1 MLEGLSK
8 SYGRTLALRGIDL
21 EIEAGEVFGYLGP
34 NGAGKTTTI
43 RLLLGLLR
51 PSAGTARV
59 LGHDIRRDSVEVRRV
74 CGYVPGEPVFY
85 EKLSGRQHMEY
96 FAALRDDL
104 GSVSRG
110 IAFAERLG
118 LDLDRPTRTLSKGN
132 RQKLAVVLALMVS
145 PPVLVLDEPT
155 SGLDPLAQEEVL
167 SLLRE
172 HRAGGGSVLLSSHVL
187 AEVQRIA
194 DRVGI
199 LREGRLAA
207 VERLEDLRG
216 KSMHHVSARLAAP
229 VDAAA
234 FAALPGVRD
243 VTVRDGE
250 LTCRAPQAAL
260 DAVVKQLARY
270 ELIDL
275 ECAEAELE
283 ETFLTYYGREAE
295 VAAPDLVEDA
305 V

>member
-1 MLEGLSK
+1 MTLICWAILPCCGLRAGNAGYVGRQPPVVVEGLSK

-21 EIEAGEVFGYLGP
+21 EIAAGEVFGYLGP

-51 PSAGTARV
+51 PSAGTARRSGSRHPARKCRGAARVRVRAGRAGV
-59 LGHDIRRDSVEVRRV
+59 LREAQWTSAHRV
-74 CGYVPGEPVFY
+74 
-85 EKLSGRQHMEY
+85 
-96 FAALRDDL
+96 LRGASRES

-118 LDLDRPTRTLSKGN
+118 LDLDRPPAALSKGN
-132 RQKLAVVLALMVS
+132 RQKLAVVLALMVA

-172 HRAGGGSVLLSSHVL
+172 HRAARGQRAAEL
-187 AEVQRIA
+187 ACARRGAAIA

-216 KSMHHVSARLAAP
+216 KSMHHVNARLAAP
-229 VDAAA
+229 VDASA

-243 VTVRDGE
+243 VTVRNGE
-250 LTCRAPQAAL
+250 LSCRAPQAAL
-260 DAVVKQLARY
+260 DAVVKQLAS
-270 ELIDL
+270 
-275 ECAEAELE
+275 
-283 ETFLTYYGREAE
+283 TS
-295 VAAPDLVEDA
+295 
-305 V
+305 